1 MHKYLRFAAGCAA
14 LLLLVNAGA
23 YAGAGRSMV
32 GDGASLFNFPVPR
45 VRPSY
50 TLPAAVSPFVPADQ
64 GTRGVVAGSV
74 LPVPRPRP
82 LLPPAPQVAV
92 SPEKKA
98 NSSKLAAPQTG
109 RVQVAATKNA
119 PSGRNKT
126 VMAMG
131 LTIQPSDKGR
141 LRFVLELSDPVPV
154 RAFTLKAPNRVVLD
168 MPAVEWRLANPPRPV
183 PGGVIRAYRYGLFR
197 PGNSRFVIDLDRPVS
212 LAEALVVPPKDG
224 FGYRVVIDLIET
236 GQSQF
241 DKKAGW
247 PADLKAREEQ
257 AEKIATTAPP
267 PPRKKTKRV
276 IIIDPGHGGLDSGT
290 IGAGGIMEKDI
301 VLAQAKMVAQALAA
315 RGFAVHMTRDIDTF
329 IPLPQRVAIAR
340 NWKADLFISIHAD
353 SNPNMSV
360 TGLSI
365 YTLSEKGSDEEAA
378 ALARKE
384 NQSDSLVG
392 LDLAGDNASVAPIL
406 IDLAQRDTMN
416 KSSRFAQGAL
426 ETLGKVTDL
435 LPRQPHRSAGF
446 RVLKAPDV
454 PAVLIELGYL
464 SNPAEAQRLA
474 RPAWRKAVADAIA
487 AAVVRH
493 FSDTAEA
500 SGKGR

>member
-1 MHKYLRFAAGCAA
+1 MLQSSIR
-14 LLLLVNAGA
+14 NAKNNR
-23 YAGAGRSMV
+23 GR
-32 GDGASLFNFPVPR
+32 
-45 VRPSY
+45 
-50 TLPAAVSPFVPADQ
+50 AV
-64 GTRGVVAGSV
+64 
-74 LPVPRPRP
+74 L
-82 LLPPAPQVAV
+82 
-92 SPEKKA
+92 
-98 NSSKLAAPQTG
+98 
-109 RVQVAATKNA
+109 
-119 PSGRNKT
+119 
-126 VMAMG
+126 AMG
-131 LTIQPSDKGR
+131 LTIQQSGKGR
-141 LRFVLELSDPVPV
+141 MRFVLELSDPVPV
-154 RAFTLKAPNRVVLD
+154 RAFTLKAPNRVVID
-168 MPAVEWRLANPPRPV
+168 MPAVEWRLATPPRPA
-183 PGGVIRAYRYGLFR
+183 PDGVIRAYRYGLFR
-197 PGNSRFVIDLDRPVS
+197 PGNSRFVIDLNRPVS

-247 PADLKAREEQ
+247 PADLKAREER
-257 AEKIATTAPP
+257 AEKIATAAP
-267 PPRKKTKRV
+267 PPRKKTRRV

-290 IGAGGIMEKDI
+290 VGAGGVMEKDI
-301 VLAQAKMVAQALAA
+301 VLAQGQMVAQALTA

-353 SNPNMSV
+353 SNPNGSV

-416 KSSRFAQGAL
+416 KSSRFAQNAL
-426 ETLGKVTDL
+426 DTLGKVTDL

-464 SNPAEAQRLA
+464 SNPAEAQRLK
-474 RPAWRKAVADAIA
+474 RPAWRRAVADAITS
-487 AAVVRH
+487 AVVRH

-500 SGKGR
+500 VGNGR

>member
-1 MHKYLRFAAGCAA
+1 MHKDLRFVAGCAA

-23 YAGAGRSMV
+23 YAAAAHQAN
-32 GDGASLFNFPVPR
+32 DD
-45 VRPSY
+45 
-50 TLPAAVSPFVPADQ
+50 AVSLYAGPTPRARPQYTSPVAATQSLAVDA
-64 GTRGVVAGSV
+64 GKREGVAEVI
-74 LPVPRPRP
+74 LPLPRPRP
-82 LLPPAPQVAV
+82 LLAPAPPAALPPKNTDHSVV
-92 SPEKKA
+92 PI
-98 NSSKLAAPQTG
+98 APQMG
-109 RVQVAATKNA
+109 RVQVVSAKNA
-119 PSGRNKT
+119 QPGRNKA

-131 LTIQPSDKGR
+131 LTIQPGDKGR

-154 RAFTLKAPNRVVLD
+154 RAFTLKAPNRVVID

-236 GQSQF
+236 GQSLF

-247 PADLKAREEQ
+247 PADLKAREER
-257 AEKIATTAPP
+257 AEKIATAPP

-290 IGAGGIMEKDI
+290 IGAGGVMEKDI
-301 VLAQAKMVAQALAA
+301 VLAQAKMVAQALTA

-353 SNPNMSV
+353 SNPNTSV

-426 ETLGKVTDL
+426 EALGKVTDL

-474 RPAWRKAVADAIA
+474 RPVWRKAVADAVT

-493 FSDTAEA
+493 FSDTADA
-500 SGKGR
+500 AGKGR